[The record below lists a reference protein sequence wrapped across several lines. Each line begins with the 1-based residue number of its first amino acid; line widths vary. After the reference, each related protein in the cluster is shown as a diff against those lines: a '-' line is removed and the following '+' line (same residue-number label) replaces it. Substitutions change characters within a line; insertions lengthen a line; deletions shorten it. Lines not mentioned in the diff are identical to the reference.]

1 MSRFPDVG
9 SLALLQG
16 QLTQME
22 ASQAEEALGKC
33 VPRAIQ
39 SKAQGAQR
47 RCQRSLPMHLCMP
60 EPQMEGECASPRRSP
75 GAPVENQDFAL
86 GAFFV
91 DRGNNRKGCVKYL
104 LNKVVVKLTLL
115 CVVC

>member
-1 MSRFPDVG
+1 
-9 SLALLQG
+9 
-16 QLTQME
+16 ME

-33 VPRAIQ
+33 IPHALQ

-47 RCQRSLPMHLCMP
+47 RYQRSLPMHLCML
-60 EPQMEGECASPRRSP
+60 ELQMGGGCASPHRSP

-91 DRGNNRKGCVKYL
+91 DRGKNRKGCVKYL
-104 LNKVVVKLTLL
+104 PNKVVVKLTLL